1 MFTFSSI
8 TRLPILKLVLALIFS
23 ATLVACGGGGTET
36 PPRGGGNNNGG
47 GSGGGTATPTASLA
61 VSLVD
66 PASGAPKSAISS
78 GSPGVVKALVK
89 DKSGNPVPG
98 AVVTFSTD
106 KTLANFSP
114 SSGTALTDGNGQA
127 SVTIVVVD
135 VNAAGAATISATAQV
150 GTEAPK
156 GSTGFAIG
164 ATAVT
169 LSNITFGQNPL
180 SARGTTSISV
190 TVLSNGA
197 PVTTPLTVNF
207 SSACAAAG
215 KAVLTPS
222 VTTNASGV
230 ATASYRDINCA
241 ANDAISV
248 NLSGIAS
255 TTTASLTVLASNTG
269 SIQFVCATAPQFP
282 CAPSTSSAHPPL
294 TQITLKGT
302 GSATHSESAQVFF
315 KVLDEGGSV
324 VGGKTVSFSLSTTVG
339 GITLSALSAVSDPT
353 TGLVSTTV
361 IAGTVSTP
369 IRILATTTNA
379 SGAILATQSTQLTI
393 TTGEPT
399 QTSFSVVPV
408 HPNIEGWEYDGEST
422 LVTARLADH
431 FGNPPPA
438 GTTVNFMSE
447 GAKISASCLTD
458 EADPTIETGVCSTLF
473 TSQNFRPRNGR
484 VTVLAF
490 AVGEESF
497 TDLNGDGF
505 VDSRAELIDSDG
517 RETVGFGEAFVNF
530 NENFVLVTKEPI
542 RDATEPFVDFD
553 KDGNYLA
560 RLLPGTG
567 LYKGILCKTSSGL
580 CDPSKTL
587 HIRQNFVMVLSGSH
601 PVISGQLDGGAPI
614 PNIINLVPGA
624 VTLRFRISD
633 LHGNPMPAGT
643 KITFE
648 GENTVIVAKTGEY
661 PVGDTTF
668 CMNQTDKLTG
678 LFTADIDASDYCP
691 ADAHNTSPFEYSVTI
706 RRPNAPLIPDGG
718 VTLTVTT
725 PRGVSNNILF
735 NTKVL

>member
-1 MFTFSSI
+1 MNTFSSI
-8 TRLPILKLVLALIFS
+8 IRLPILKLMLALIFS
-23 ATLVACGGGGTET
+23 ASLVACGGGGNET
-36 PPRGGGNNNGG
+36 PP
-47 GSGGGTATPTASLA
+47 GSGGGDGGGNVTPTASLA

-66 PASGAPKSAISS
+66 PTTGAPKSAISS

-89 DKSGNPVPG
+89 DKNGNPVSG

-164 ATAVT
+164 ATAVS
-169 LSNITFGQNPL
+169 LSNITIGQNPL
-180 SARGTTSISV
+180 SAKGTTSVSV

-207 SSACAAAG
+207 TSACAAAG

-230 ATASYRDINCA
+230 ASASYRDINCA
-241 ANDAISV
+241 TNDAISV

-255 TTTASLTVLASNTG
+255 TRTASLTVLAANTG
-269 SIQFVCATAPQFP
+269 SIQFVCATTPQIP
-282 CAPSTSSAHPPL
+282 CAPSASTSNPGL

-302 GSATHSESAQVFF
+302 GSAAHSESAQIFF

-324 VGGKTVSFSLSTTVG
+324 VGGKTVSFALSTTVG
-339 GITLSALSAVSDPT
+339 GITLSSLSAVSDPT
-353 TGLVSTTV
+353 TGLVSTTMF
-361 IAGTVSTP
+361 AGTVSTP

-379 SGAILATQSTQLTI
+379 SGATLATQSNQLTI

-399 QTSFSVVPV
+399 QNSFSVGPPV
-408 HPNIEGWEYDGEST
+408 HNIEGWEYVGEST

-438 GTTVNFMSE
+438 GTVVNFITAA
-447 GAKISASCLTD
+447 GKIGASCSTD
-458 EADPTIETGVCSTLF
+458 ETIATTEAGVCSTLF
-473 TSQNFRPRNGR
+473 TTQGLRPHNGR
-484 VTVLAF
+484 VPMLAF
-490 AVGEESF
+490 AVGEEWF

-505 VDSRAELIDSDG
+505 VNTRAELVDLNGD
-517 RETVGFGEAFVNF
+517 ETVGFGEAFLDF
-530 NENFVLVTKEPI
+530 NENGI
-542 RDATEPFVDFD
+542 RDAKEPFIDFD
-553 KDGNYLA
+553 GDLNYLA
-560 RLLPGTG
+560 PLLPGTG
-567 LYKGILCKTSSGL
+567 LYKGILCTASSGF

-587 HIRQNFVMVLSGSH
+587 HIRQNFPMILSGSH
-601 PVISGQLDGGAPI
+601 PVISGQMSDGSPI
-614 PNIINLVPGA
+614 PSPVNLMSGSK
-624 VTLRFRISD
+624 TLQFRISD
-633 LHGNPMPAGT
+633 LHGNAMPAGT
-643 KITFE
+643 TITITAS
-648 GENTVIVAKTGEY
+648 NTDILVKTGEY
-661 PVGDTTF
+661 LIGDTTA
-668 CMNQTDKLTG
+668 CMNQEDSLTG
-678 LFTADIDASDYCP
+678 LFTTDIVAPGLCP
-691 ADAHNTSPFEYSVTI
+691 SGAHSTNPFNYSVTLNPPI
-706 RRPNAPLIPDGG
+706 SPQVSDGV

-725 PRGVSNNILF
+725 PRGRSTSISFV
-735 NTKVL
+735 TKVK